1 MGTIKSDKHK
11 KVIHF
16 VKDNE
21 GVTIPEIEMFTDCSR
36 AIVQTLVKNGYLE
49 VIEKKIERNPLQ
61 LKDREQIQKEQ
72 EAQKLVLTEEQQKAY
87 QTIKHKMEE
96 NTYQTFLLHG
106 VTGSG
111 KTEIYLQLI
120 EQAQEQGKT
129 AILLV
134 PEISL
139 TPQMLDRFIARF
151 GKEKI
156 AVLHSKLSIR
166 RKT

>member
-1 MGTIKSDKHK
+1 MGKIKSDKHK
-11 KVIHF
+11 KVLHF

-21 GVTIPEIEMFTDCSR
+21 GTTISEIEMFTDCSR
-36 AIVQTLVKNGYLE
+36 AVVQTLVKNGYLE
-49 VIEKKIERNPLQ
+49 VVEKKIERNPLQ

-72 EAQKLVLTEEQQKAY
+72 EAKKLVLTEEQKRAY
-87 QTIKHKMEE
+87 QTIKQSMEE
-96 NTYQTFLLHG
+96 NSDQTFLLHG

-120 EQAQEQGKT
+120 EQAQKQQKT

-134 PEISL
+134 PEIAL

-151 GKEKI
+151 GTEKI